1 MPSPSSHRLLLASLL
16 SMGLVG
22 GLAALPVPAQ
32 AQMGARAYAPEDL
45 WTLNT
50 ADQTRVISLEY
61 REQSSGRNIPND
73 QLRFY
78 LDQVRQSR
86 WTFSRVKQDIAKSLG
101 NTGGWNPGPGPGPNP
116 GVQTI
121 RCESND
127 GRSRTCPTP
136 WQGQSRLVR
145 QLSNTRCTSGQT
157 WFSSRG
163 QVTVNSGCRAEFG
176 PGMGPGPGPGGQQ
189 VSVQCESTD
198 GRLRTCGSNL
208 LGRAT
213 PQRQIPHQRF
223 IEGRHFGPPNG
234 RGGGG
239 PGLEKLQ
246 TGGARAGELHA
257 GRALHR
263 AGRRAVHHLAIGDGA
278 VPTAQLSA
286 SARRDGVPGPAG
298 FEPTDTRRRGVAGR
312 CLQAWQSGAPS
323 GPPKEA

>member
-1 MPSPSSHRLLLASLL
+1 MPSPSPHRLLLASLL
-16 SMGLVG
+16 SLGLVG
-22 GLAALPVPAQ
+22 GLSALPLPAS
-32 AQMGARAYAPEDL
+32 AQVGARAYAPEDL

-101 NTGGWNPGPGPGPNP
+101 NNGGWNPGPGPGPNP

-136 WQGQSRLVR
+136 WQGQSRLIK
-145 QLSNTRCTSGQT
+145 QLSSARCTSGQT

-163 QVTVNSGCRAEFG
+163 QVTVSSGCRAEFG
-176 PGMGPGPGPGGQQ
+176 PGMGPGPGSGGQQ

-208 LGRAT
+208 VGRAT
-213 PQRQIPHQRF
+213 LQRQISNQRC
-223 IEGRHFGPPNG
+223 IEGSNFGLRNG
-234 RGGGG
+234 SVWVNNGCRGVFLARSRNGGDNG
-239 PGLEKLQ
+239 LPGNY
-246 TGGARAGELHA
+246 TVTCSSNGGRYTTCAWD
-257 GRALHR
+257 GRY
-263 AGRRAVHHLAIGDGA
+263 GA
-278 VPTAQLSA
+278 PRLIQQLSKDSCREGYSWGY
-286 SARRDGVPGPAG
+286 SAR
-298 FEPTDTRRRGVAGR
+298 
-312 CLQAWQSGAPS
+312 SGLWVNNGCRARF
-323 GPPKEA
+323 GNR

>member
-1 MPSPSSHRLLLASLL
+1 MPSPSPHRLLLASLL
-16 SMGLVG
+16 SLGLVG
-22 GLAALPVPAQ
+22 GLSALPLPAS
-32 AQMGARAYAPEDL
+32 AQVGARAYAPEDL

-101 NTGGWNPGPGPGPNP
+101 NTGGWNPGPGPNP
-116 GVQTI
+116 GMQTI

-136 WQGQSRLVR
+136 WQGQSRLIK
-145 QLSNTRCTSGQT
+145 QLSSARCTSGQT

-163 QVTVNSGCRAEFG
+163 QVTVSSGCRAEFG
-176 PGMGPGPGPGGQQ
+176 PGMGPGPGPGPGGQQ

-208 LGRAT
+208 VGRAT
-213 PQRQIPHQRF
+213 LQRQISNQRC
-223 IEGRHFGPPNG
+223 IENSNFGLRNG
-234 RGGGG
+234 SVWVNNGCRGVFLARSNMGGGQ
-239 PGLEKLQ
+239 PGNYNV
-246 TGGARAGELHA
+246 TCSSNGGRYTTCAWDARY
-257 GRALHR
+257 
-263 AGRRAVHHLAIGDGA
+263 GA
-278 VPTAQLSA
+278 PRMIQQLSKESCREGYTWGY
-286 SARRDGVPGPAG
+286 SAR
-298 FEPTDTRRRGVAGR
+298 
-312 CLQAWQSGAPS
+312 SGLWVNGGCRARF
-323 GPPKEA
+323 GNR